1 MITFKNRY
9 AEFDNLDDSYNE
21 NVFKNCYNKE
31 YRKNFLNFNN
41 HKNRNENSRYLRG
54 QNFNDMRL
62 NNNNINS
69 YQRQIS
75 LTPFP
80 QLPIVNNN
88 YSNNSN
94 NDFYRQQNFLG
105 SRSSPNMPSIIAY
118 NNNNQIR
125 TPIPRYN
132 NNNFNNENGFISNN
146 YDTNLSS
153 DSIQFYNDNNILNIS
168 NDSQYNQ
175 DQSQNILNSSNQSI
189 RQSWDN
195 ELEELQKERKL
206 LLEQEKLNQ
215 LDFELRYLR
224 QKRKADLERRLAEQQ
239 QNLIYINKLKEN
251 EIENIINNNNRN
263 NTNLRSVNTNYRIN
277 TFRNSNRP
285 INNKILE
292 ESLKTSVMNDKFY
305 MNELIQEINRMKI
318 SQQEANFEFQ
328 KKMKDLVK
336 QNESIKLANQKM
348 IQKIKDMK
356 RALSDKK
363 DKKQND
369 DDDEDFIYNN
379 YDDYLIEQRNNRIK
393 QKQLFDNNN
402 GYENNSKS
410 YNFTNKNKYSN
421 INNDGNFRSLNVND
435 LGKNKRKIYLGKK
448 DEDIEEFNSLNKNLI
463 NTGNNVVVT
472 PLLFK
477 ENKNKYNKNYDFIS
491 PLEYSQKTTKLNH
504 DGELNKNK
512 SLDFENDYSGTR
524 KQNLYSLIRKN
535 NGRLERIKEIEE
547 KN

>member
-1 MITFKNRY
+1 
-9 AEFDNLDDSYNE
+9 
-21 NVFKNCYNKE
+21 
-31 YRKNFLNFNN
+31 
-41 HKNRNENSRYLRG
+41 
-54 QNFNDMRL
+54 MRL
-62 NNNNINS
+62 NNNNFNS

-75 LTPFP
+75 LTLFP

-88 YSNNSN
+88 YTNNSN

-277 TFRNSNRP
+277 TFRNANRP

-448 DEDIEEFNSLNKNLI
+448 DEDIEESNRNFYLGKKDEDIEEFNSLNKNLI